1 MCPERELAVAVV
13 RCSSTRRQHK
23 WNMLR
28 RWRWGAKAQP
38 PQQIYGMTRG
48 ENTRGNIVRS
58 IPFNSERP
66 KRKDSMNHWQ
76 GIASPRFV
84 GCDRKSVMEKTEV
97 SPAVGELAPSVPWSA
112 NYLRPCSLQAIE
124 SLNETGIDG

>member
-1 MCPERELAVAVV
+1 
-13 RCSSTRRQHK
+13 
-23 WNMLR
+23 
-28 RWRWGAKAQP
+28 
-38 PQQIYGMTRG
+38 MTCG
-48 ENTRGNIVRS
+48 ENTRGNIVLA
-58 IPFNSERP
+58 ILFEKERP
-66 KRKDSMNHWQ
+66 KSKYTVNHWQ

-97 SPAVGELAPSVPWSA
+97 SPAIRELTLPVPWSA